1 MRVPL
6 LVIAAVVAANGAA
19 RSQPQ
24 AAPDPGPCTFD
35 ELVDGGTFARDLR
48 DTTAARQRREADWNT
63 LDRMVGA
70 PLRRVYENID
80 AVELIGWN
88 QLPATRRP
96 DGRTPAEM
104 WLQVNDNYGTARTYL
119 GIGQIYDY
127 AIDPG
132 PPFSVRVDTTY
143 VAEPAGTRRRS
154 VGVDV
159 FTPGGCVIS
168 LRIAGAPNSPRL
180 APGAVADEV
189 ARLQAAVLER
199 FGPIEFAPERRWT
212 HLQFLFARDIAPV
225 LRPATYIALWL
236 ATAAIP
242 IVALAAYVRRRR
254 RKAA

>member
-180 APGAVADEV
+180 APGAVAAQ
-189 ARLQAAVLER
+189 ARCRAQTGTAGASSDARARTRSGRSVR
-199 FGPIEFAPERRWT
+199 APR
-212 HLQFLFARDIAPV
+212 LVDARP
-225 LRPATYIALWL
+225 RPRPRPGRGEDCSA
-236 ATAAIP
+236 
-242 IVALAAYVRRRR
+242 RRRCAARSRNR
-254 RKAA
+254 RA